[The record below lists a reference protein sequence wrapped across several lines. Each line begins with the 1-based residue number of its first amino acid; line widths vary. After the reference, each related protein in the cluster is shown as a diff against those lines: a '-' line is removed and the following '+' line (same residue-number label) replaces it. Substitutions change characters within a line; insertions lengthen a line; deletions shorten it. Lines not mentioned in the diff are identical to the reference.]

1 MRVVRKRT
9 LLEHLQY
16 VNLGMAGTI
25 RFAKKRE
32 GFGVL
37 NQSVSEHLVGMSNII
52 DIAKRQLSGRYPF
65 ADWDKVD
72 KMLRYHDVGEIETG
86 DVVKIIKNGEH
97 TEKENKA
104 IDRILEQFPEELGG
118 EISELLREKEEL
130 ETIEARIVHLI
141 DKIEPQIIIAT
152 EKGIQEIRDLY
163 QSTGINIVQY
173 AIQKNNYLRS
183 LLVEW
188 ELDVDILV
196 ELVEEIWERQKELG
210 ILEEDPQLR
219 LELELDKEE
228 K

>member
-1 MRVVRKRT
+1 M
-9 LLEHLQY
+9 
-16 VNLGMAGTI
+16 
-25 RFAKKRE
+25 
-32 GFGVL
+32 
-37 NQSVSEHLVGMSNII
+37 
-52 DIAKRQLSGRYPF
+52 
-65 ADWDKVD
+65 
-72 KMLRYHDVGEIETG
+72 
-86 DVVKIIKNGEH
+86 
-97 TEKENKA
+97 
-104 IDRILEQFPEELGG
+104 
-118 EISELLREKEEL
+118 REKEEL